1 MNVKYFRFDFSNN
14 TIVGSKTALKKAGN
28 PASEEYKELMKMREV
43 QPKFKIAVKEI
54 KVNDGKRSYKGLNQK
69 FVEAYISIQVNAEVL
84 NKQYCEAKKLGRF
97 PLVRKWFLST
107 FEEFDMEKAKEE
119 IARVQLIK
127 IHEAA

>member
-54 KVNDGKRSYKGLNQK
+54 KVNDGKRSYKGLGHDIK
-69 FVEAYISIQVNAEVL
+69 LKLFHGKHFLSVL
-84 NKQYCEAKKLGRF
+84 N
-97 PLVRKWFLST
+97 
-107 FEEFDMEKAKEE
+107 
-119 IARVQLIK
+119 
-127 IHEAA
+127 HN